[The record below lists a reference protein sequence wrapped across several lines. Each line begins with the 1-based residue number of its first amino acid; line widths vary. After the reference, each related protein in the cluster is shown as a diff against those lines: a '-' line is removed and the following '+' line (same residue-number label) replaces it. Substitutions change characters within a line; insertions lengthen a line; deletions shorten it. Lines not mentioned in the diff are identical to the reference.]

1 MTFLRSR
8 SHVSLPDEIIAMKK
22 EPVSTVVDMDSD
34 DDVEMDSSDF
44 KRRKT
49 LSGHTKLPEFSVNI
63 RLRPENLVDRP
74 FGMPPLVTRD
84 AQKQLQELD
93 ELKATNRLHVL
104 SNSMGRRHNMNGS
117 TMGSTRDSFV
127 SSRKTAPTHRKPYE
141 EAYIRK
147 YRNDAI
153 GYHSVKSGDKSPG
166 SNRDLRLMMMSTLE
180 RCKYD
185 QPSESATSITQFDK
199 GTACQIG
206 LQEKSWEKYIPVINT
221 LFGFKYDLS
230 IQKEIANLQ
239 QKPFL
244 YGCGTRKII
253 TQDGPGVGDQKLKA
267 LGTGLTINCRFSQ
280 L

>member
-1 MTFLRSR
+1 MNDYLR

-22 EPVSTVVDMDSD
+22 EPVSTAVVDMDSD
-34 DDVEMDSSDF
+34 DDDDVEMDSTDF
-44 KRRKT
+44 KRHK
-49 LSGHTKLPEFSVNI
+49 KLPEFSVNI

-93 ELKATNRLHVL
+93 DLKATNRLHVY

-117 TMGSTRDSFV
+117 IMGSSRGSFV
-127 SSRKTAPTHRKPYE
+127 SSRKTAPTQRKPYE

-153 GYHSVKSGDKSPG
+153 GYSAKSVDKGPRPT
-166 SNRDLRLMMMSTLE
+166 RDLRQMMLSTLE
-180 RCKYD
+180 RCKTD
-185 QPSESATSITQFDK
+185 QPSESGTSITEVDK
-199 GTACQIG
+199 GTPNAPSQS
-206 LQEKSWEKYIPVINT
+206 LQEKSWDKYTSVINT
-221 LFGFKYDLS
+221 NFGFKYNFS
-230 IQKEIANLQ
+230 IQKEICNLQ

-244 YGCGTRKII
+244 YGCGSQKII
-253 TQDGPGVGDQKLKA
+253 TQDGSGVGDQKLKA
-267 LGTGLTINCRFSQ
+267 VGTGLTLTCRFSQ